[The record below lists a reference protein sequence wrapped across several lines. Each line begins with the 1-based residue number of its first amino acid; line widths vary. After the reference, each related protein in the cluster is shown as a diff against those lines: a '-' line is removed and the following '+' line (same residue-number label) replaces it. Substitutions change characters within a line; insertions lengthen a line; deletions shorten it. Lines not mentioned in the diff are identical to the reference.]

1 MKGEGEGEGAG
12 ELALALNIACKHGR
26 AKAGCSRTWLGLG
39 LGSGSGLR
47 RVLERAV
54 NLLKAR
60 PISLTAAIGVACA
73 QRVRSARG
81 VCVCA

>member
-39 LGSGSGLR
+39 LGSGLR

-60 PISLTAAIGVACA
+60 PISLTAALGVACA
-73 QRVRSARG
+73 QHMRG
-81 VCVCA
+81 VCAAYA